1 MPGKGTAFVKPGIN
15 QVHKAGSAKAAK
27 VKAAAAAAEDESELS
42 KELTARVQD
51 SKMEDKRKTQALKHI
66 GEALEKLRSGVDP
79 LSGLTPPPDCRV
91 CAGNVKGTHH
101 FLCRKRVL
109 EPGATER
116 PVRTFVLNKL
126 QKAWREQLYAAKD
139 DSESVRAAPP
149 AALLRSALRPPCVA
163 RAPSFPFRIFRY

>member
-1 MPGKGTAFVKPGIN
+1 MPSKGTAFNKPGIN
-15 QVHKAGSAKAAK
+15 TFHKAGSAKAAK

-66 GEALEKLRSGVDP
+66 GEALEKLRIWVDP

-101 FLCRKRVL
+101 FLCRKRLVVL
-109 EPGATER
+109 GGLLGLCFCPLPLGPDSLGES
-116 PVRTFVLNKL
+116 
-126 QKAWREQLYAAKD
+126 QWRGRWCRQ
-139 DSESVRAAPP
+139 SR
-149 AALLRSALRPPCVA
+149 
-163 RAPSFPFRIFRY
+163 